1 MFISVMPSQ
10 GEEHVK
16 LFKIFSLSSLL
27 LSDMTEFKFN
37 MRVCLNSAFEEWPS
51 SHPTAIPI

>member
-1 MFISVMPSQ
+1 MPFQ

>member
-1 MFISVMPSQ
+1 MPSQ
-10 GEEHVK
+10 GEEHAK

-37 MRVCLNSAFEEWPS
+37 MRVCLNSAFKEWPS